1 MEEEDMASL
10 NNLKYFIG
18 TLTDSEE
25 MGKKTF
31 VQRKTVIIRKV
42 LENYKN
48 VIKIIR
54 GKFLFFPQVEIALT
68 TRCTLRCKDCSNL
81 MQYYE
86 KPKDC
91 SFEINMTSVS
101 NFLDAVDYVD
111 RFILLG
117 GEPFLYKELP
127 IILEKILASDK
138 VRRVWI
144 YSNGTLL
151 PHDMKLLELMCNEK
165 VQLYI
170 SNYGQ
175 LSTKL
180 NEIKI
185 LCNEK
190 GIALK
195 IADENSE
202 WISAGDISK
211 RGRSRKELELQFKN
225 CGLSCY
231 NMLNGR
237 LCYCAR
243 SSSAVELGIVKNEI
257 CVDLLKQD
265 GLNNRLYTF
274 LHKNHQYL
282 ETCDYCDLGTD
293 NCIKIEKAIQVTRD
307 GSRK

>member
-1 MEEEDMASL
+1 MASL

-31 VQRKTVIIRKV
+31 VQRKTVIIKKI

-91 SFEINMTSVS
+91 SFEINMISVS

-127 IILEKILASDK
+127 IILEKILNNDK

-144 YSNGTLL
+144 YSNGTIL
-151 PHDMKLLELMCNEK
+151 PKDPILHELMKNKK
-165 VQLYI
+165 VLLYI

-180 NEIKI
+180 NEIKA
-185 LCNEK
+185 LCSEK

-202 WISAGDISK
+202 WISAGDITK
-211 RGRSRKELELQFKN
+211 RGRSREELELQFKN

-243 SSSAVELGIVKNEI
+243 SSSAVELGVVKNEI
-257 CVDLLKQD
+257 CVDLLKKD
-265 GLNNRLYTF
+265 GLRKRLITF
-274 LHKNHQYL
+274 LHNKHQYL
-282 ETCDYCDLGTD
+282 ATCDYCDLGTE
-293 NCIKIEKAIQVTRD
+293 NCKKIEKAIQVTREV
-307 GSRK
+307 SQK